1 MFFIYRFLTIISYP
15 FLIILIYLRKF
26 QKKEHKIRFKE
37 KIFSSYFNV
46 LRKKNFKLVWFHAAS
61 IGELK
66 SILPIIKEINK
77 RESNFEFLITTITL
91 SSSNLAETEFKQ
103 FENVQHRFFP
113 LDVNFLIKSFLKKWK
128 PDFIFLVDSEIWP
141 NLIIN
146 AKKNKIPLAIINAR
160 ITRKSSKRWLRFRE
174 TAERIFKN
182 IDLCLSSNRET
193 YEFFLKF
200 NKNVFLTGNIKL
212 ISKNYLEVKENF
224 NEKRLIKKKI
234 WLAAS
239 THKNEEA
246 FCLKAHLKL
255 KKEFDNLI
263 TIIAPRHIVR
273 VNEIK
278 KICNNFNLKSQIL
291 NKDDLISDD
300 NEVIIINSFGDL
312 DQFFK
317 IAKCVFIGKSINP
330 KLKDQGGQSPIDAAS
345 LGCKIYHGP
354 YIYNFKEIYE
364 ILKKNE
370 ITEEIETFDE
380 LADKIKRD
388 FSIENKKHDKFRQIM
403 VSLKQDTLNA
413 TMKKVNNFLFN
424 ETL

>member
-1 MFFIYRFLTIISYP
+1 MIFVYRFLTTIFYP
-15 FLIILIYLRKF
+15 FLIILIYIRKL
-26 QKKEHKIRFKE
+26 QKKEHKVRFRE
-37 KIFSSYFNV
+37 KIFSSYFNI

-61 IGELK
+61 IGEMK

-77 RESNFEFLITTITL
+77 RKSNFEFLITTITL

-103 FENVQHRFFP
+103 FDNVQHRFFP
-113 LDVNFLIKSFLKKWK
+113 LDVAFLIKSFLKKWK

-160 ITRKSSKRWLRFRE
+160 ITRKSSKRWLRFPN
-174 TAERIFKN
+174 TAQRIFKN
-182 IDLCLSSNRET
+182 IDLCLSSNKET
-193 YEFFLKF
+193 HEFFLRF
-200 NKNVFLTGNIKL
+200 NKSVLTGNIKL
-212 ISKNYLEVKENF
+212 ISKNYLKIKENL
-224 NEKRLIKKKI
+224 NEKRLIRKKI

-239 THKNEEA
+239 THKNEES
-246 FCLKAHLKL
+246 FCLKAHIKL

-273 VNEIK
+273 SNEIK
-278 KICNNFNLKSQIL
+278 KICNSLNLKSQIL
-291 NKDDLISDD
+291 NEDDLISEE
-300 NEVIIINSFGDL
+300 NEIIIINSFGNL

-317 IAKCVFIGKSINP
+317 IAKSVFIGKSLNP
-330 KLKDQGGQSPIDAAS
+330 ELKDQGGQSPIDAAT

-364 ILKKNE
+364 ILKINK
-370 ITEEIETFDE
+370 ITEEIKTFDE
-380 LADKIKRD
+380 LADKIKID
-388 FSIENKKHDKFRQIM
+388 LSIQSKNHDKFRQIM
-403 VSLKQDTLNA
+403 ISLKQDTLNK
-413 TMKKVNNFLFN
+413 TMREVNNFLFN

>member
-113 LDVNFLIKSFLKKWK
+113 LDVDFLIKSFLKKWK

-291 NKDDLISDD
+291 NKDDLISDE

-380 LADKIKRD
+380 LADKIKSD
-388 FSIENKKHDKFRQIM
+388 FSIESKKHDKFRKIM

>member
-91 SSSNLAETEFKQ
+91 SSSNLAETELKQ

-113 LDVNFLIKSFLKKWK
+113 LDVDFLIKSFLKKWK

-291 NKDDLISDD
+291 NKDDLISDE

-380 LADKIKRD
+380 LADKIKSD
-388 FSIENKKHDKFRQIM
+388 FSIESKKHDKFRKIM

>member
-1 MFFIYRFLTIISYP
+1 MIFIYRVLTVLSYP
-15 FLIILIYLRKF
+15 ILIILIYLRKF
-26 QKKEHKIRFKE
+26 QNKEHKIRYKE
-37 KIFSSYFNV
+37 KIFSSYFNII
-46 LRKKNFKLVWFHAAS
+46 RKKKFKLVWFHAAS

-77 RESNFEFLITTITL
+77 RESNFEFLITTLTL

-160 ITRKSSKRWLRFRE
+160 ITKKSSKRWLRFRD

-212 ISKNYLEVKENF
+212 ISKNYLEVKENL

-291 NKDDLISDD
+291 NKDDLISYE

-317 IAKCVFIGKSINP
+317 IAKSVFIGKSINP
-330 KLKDQGGQSPIDAAS
+330 KLKDQGGQSPIDAAF

>member
-113 LDVNFLIKSFLKKWK
+113 LDVDFLIKSFLKKWK

-291 NKDDLISDD
+291 NKDDLISDE

-354 YIYNFKEIYE
+354 YIYNFKEMYE

-380 LADKIKRD
+380 LADKIKSD
-388 FSIENKKHDKFRQIM
+388 FSIESKKHDKFRKIM

>member
-1 MFFIYRFLTIISYP
+1 MIFIYRVLTVLSYP
-15 FLIILIYLRKF
+15 ILIILIYLRKF
-26 QKKEHKIRFKE
+26 QNKEHKIRYKE
-37 KIFSSYFNV
+37 KIFSSYFNII
-46 LRKKNFKLVWFHAAS
+46 RKKKFKLVWFHAAS

-77 RESNFEFLITTITL
+77 RESNFEFLITTLTL

-212 ISKNYLEVKENF
+212 ISKNYLEVKENL
-224 NEKRLIKKKI
+224 NEKRLIKKK
-234 WLAAS
+234 
-239 THKNEEA
+239 
-246 FCLKAHLKL
+246 
-255 KKEFDNLI
+255 
-263 TIIAPRHIVR
+263 
-273 VNEIK
+273 
-278 KICNNFNLKSQIL
+278 
-291 NKDDLISDD
+291 
-300 NEVIIINSFGDL
+300 FG
-312 DQFFK
+312 
-317 IAKCVFIGKSINP
+317 
-330 KLKDQGGQSPIDAAS
+330 
-345 LGCKIYHGP
+345 
-354 YIYNFKEIYE
+354 
-364 ILKKNE
+364 
-370 ITEEIETFDE
+370 
-380 LADKIKRD
+380 
-388 FSIENKKHDKFRQIM
+388 
-403 VSLKQDTLNA
+403 
-413 TMKKVNNFLFN
+413 
-424 ETL
+424 

>member
-15 FLIILIYLRKF
+15 FLIILIYLRRF

-113 LDVNFLIKSFLKKWK
+113 LDVDFLIKSFLKKWK

-291 NKDDLISDD
+291 NKDDLISDE

-380 LADKIKRD
+380 LADKIKSD
-388 FSIENKKHDKFRQIM
+388 FSIESKKHDKFRKIM

>member
-91 SSSNLAETEFKQ
+91 SSSNLAETELKQ

-113 LDVNFLIKSFLKKWK
+113 LDVDFLIKSFLKKWK

-146 AKKNKIPLAIINAR
+146 AKKNKITLAIINAR

-291 NKDDLISDD
+291 NKDDLISDE

-380 LADKIKRD
+380 LADKIKSD
-388 FSIENKKHDKFRQIM
+388 FSIESKKHDKFRKIM

>member
-1 MFFIYRFLTIISYP
+1 M
-15 FLIILIYLRKF
+15 
-26 QKKEHKIRFKE
+26 
-37 KIFSSYFNV
+37 
-46 LRKKNFKLVWFHAAS
+46 
-61 IGELK
+61 
-66 SILPIIKEINK
+66 
-77 RESNFEFLITTITL
+77 

-113 LDVNFLIKSFLKKWK
+113 LDVDFLIKSFLKKWK

-291 NKDDLISDD
+291 NKDDLISDE

-380 LADKIKRD
+380 LADKIKSD
-388 FSIENKKHDKFRQIM
+388 FSIESKKHDKFRKIM

>member
-1 MFFIYRFLTIISYP
+1 M
-15 FLIILIYLRKF
+15 
-26 QKKEHKIRFKE
+26 
-37 KIFSSYFNV
+37 
-46 LRKKNFKLVWFHAAS
+46 
-61 IGELK
+61 
-66 SILPIIKEINK
+66 
-77 RESNFEFLITTITL
+77 
-91 SSSNLAETEFKQ
+91 
-103 FENVQHRFFP
+103 
-113 LDVNFLIKSFLKKWK
+113 
-128 PDFIFLVDSEIWP
+128 
-141 NLIIN
+141 
-146 AKKNKIPLAIINAR
+146 
-160 ITRKSSKRWLRFRE
+160 
-174 TAERIFKN
+174 
-182 IDLCLSSNRET
+182 
-193 YEFFLKF
+193 
-200 NKNVFLTGNIKL
+200 

-291 NKDDLISDD
+291 NKDDLISDE

-354 YIYNFKEIYE
+354 YIYNFK
-364 ILKKNE
+364 
-370 ITEEIETFDE
+370 
-380 LADKIKRD
+380 
-388 FSIENKKHDKFRQIM
+388 KF
-403 VSLKQDTLNA
+403 
-413 TMKKVNNFLFN
+413 MKF
-424 ETL
+424 